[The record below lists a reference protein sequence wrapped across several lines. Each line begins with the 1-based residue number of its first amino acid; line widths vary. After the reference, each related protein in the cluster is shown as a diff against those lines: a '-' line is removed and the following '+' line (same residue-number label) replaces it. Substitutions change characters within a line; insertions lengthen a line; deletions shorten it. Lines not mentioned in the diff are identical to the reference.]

1 MTNWPH
7 APAHRLGEAG
17 AYIVTTG
24 TYLKKPLFIGSERLT
39 LLQDTL
45 FSKAKQFG
53 WNLQAWA
60 LVPTHYH
67 FVAISPDNPIS
78 LGLLIK
84 SLHGS
89 TAVALNRLD
98 GVKGRKVWHEFW
110 DTHLTY
116 EKSYLAR
123 LNYVHQNPV
132 KHGLVQVANQ
142 YPWCSAS
149 WFERTATPAFVRTVS
164 SFRTDRVN
172 VPDDF

>member
-1 MTNWPH
+1 MTDWPH
-7 APAHRLGEAG
+7 APAHRLTEAG

-24 TYLKKPLFIGSERLT
+24 TYLKKALFIDPERLT

-45 FSKAKQFG
+45 FSMASQFG

-60 LVPTHYH
+60 LFPTHYH
-67 FVAISPDNPIS
+67 FVAVSPDNPTS
-78 LGLLIK
+78 LRLLLK
-84 SLHGS
+84 HLHGS

-98 GVKGRKVWHEFW
+98 GVTGRKVWHEFW

-123 LNYVHQNPV
+123 LNYVHHNPV
-132 KHGLVQVANQ
+132 KHGLVQVASQ

-149 WFERTATPAFVRTVS
+149 WFERTATPAFVHTVS